1 MTQGSDLDERI
12 ALLGGAW
19 LFSACSV
26 DEIERIAALASS
38 RNVSAGDEVITQG
51 DEGDEFFVVISGD
64 AVATVD
70 GDTVGELGN
79 GSFFGE
85 MALIDGGER
94 TATVTATTDMQLLVL
109 DRHDFNEM
117 LEFAMP
123 SVMPKLLAVVG
134 ARMRRIEQ
142 HDGVIAALGL

>member
-1 MTQGSDLDERI
+1 VTHGSELDDRI
-12 ALLGGAW
+12 ALLGAAW
-19 LFSACSV
+19 LFSACSD
-26 DEIERIAALASS
+26 DELERIAALASP
-38 RNVSAGDEVITQG
+38 RVAAAGDEVTRQG
-51 DEGDEFFVVISGD
+51 DEGDEFFVVITGD

-70 GDTVGELGN
+70 GDPVGQLGT

-117 LEFAMP
+117 LEVAMP
-123 SVMPKLLAVVG
+123 SVVPKLLAVVG
-134 ARMRRIEQ
+134 ARMRLLEQ
-142 HDGVIAALGL
+142 HAGVVTALGL

>member
-1 MTQGSDLDERI
+1 MTDGSDLDERI
-12 ALLGGAW
+12 SLLGSAW
-19 LFSACSV
+19 LFSACS
-26 DEIERIAALASS
+26 DHELGRIAGLASP
-38 RNVSAGDEVITQG
+38 RLASAGDELTRQG
-51 DEGDEFFVVISGD
+51 DEGDEFFVVIDGD
-64 AVATVD
+64 AVASID
-70 GDTVGELGN
+70 GDPVGELGP

-117 LEFAMP
+117 LEVAMP
-123 SVMPKLLAVVG
+123 SVMPKMLAVVG
-134 ARMRRIEQ
+134 ARMRLIEQ

>member
-12 ALLGGAW
+12 ALLGAAW
-19 LFSACSV
+19 LFSACSD
-26 DEIERIAALASS
+26 DELERIAALASP
-38 RNVSAGDEVITQG
+38 RTASAGDELTRQG
-51 DEGDEFFVVISGD
+51 DEGDEFFVVIDGD
-64 AVATVD
+64 AVASID
-70 GDTVGELGN
+70 GDRVGELGP

-94 TATVTATTDMQLLVL
+94 TATVTASTDMQLLVL

-117 LEFAMP
+117 LEVAMP

-142 HDGVIAALGL
+142 HDGVVAALGL

>member
-12 ALLGGAW
+12 SLLGRAW
-19 LFSACSV
+19 LFSACSD
-26 DEIERIAALASS
+26 DELERIAALASP
-38 RNVSAGDEVITQG
+38 RSASVGDELTRQG
-51 DEGDEFFVVISGD
+51 DEGDEFFVVIDGD
-64 AVATVD
+64 AVASID
-70 GDTVGELGN
+70 GDPVGELGP

-94 TATVTATTDMQLLVL
+94 TATVTASTDMQLLVL

-117 LEFAMP
+117 LEVAMP

-134 ARMRRIEQ
+134 ARMRLIEQ
-142 HDGVIAALGL
+142 HDGVVAALGL

>member
-19 LFSACSV
+19 LFSACSA
-26 DEIERIAALASS
+26 DELERIAALASP
-38 RNVSAGDEVITQG
+38 RAASAGDELTRQG
-51 DEGDEFFVVISGD
+51 DEGDEFFVVIAGD
-64 AVATVD
+64 AIASVD
-70 GDTVGELGN
+70 GDTVGELGP

-94 TATVTATTDMQLLVL
+94 SATVTATTDMQLLVL

-117 LEFAMP
+117 LEVAMP
-123 SVMPKLLAVVG
+123 SVVPKLLAVVG
-134 ARMRRIEQ
+134 ARMRLLEQ
-142 HDGVIAALGL
+142 HAGVVAALGL